1 MIFKIVSWSLVLFCW
16 FSWFFGVFGWLH
28 LVVYSFYAR
37 MTMTNHWSINIYL
50 VKIVTYDAREKNK
63 NRLKKNFSSIRTTIF
78 EKIVFE
84 QK

>member
-1 MIFKIVSWSLVLFCW
+1 
-16 FSWFFGVFGWLH
+16 
-28 LVVYSFYAR
+28 
-37 MTMTNHWSINIYL
+37 MTNHWSINIYL
-50 VKIVTYDAREKNK
+50 VKIVTYDAREKSK